1 MPRALSDQDI
11 EEFRERLCDV
21 AESLFADRGL
31 EAVTMRELAAE
42 LGVSPMTPYRY
53 FKDKDAILAAVRA
66 RGFERHAQALEKA
79 YFETEGDLIERTSA
93 AGRAYVRFAF
103 DNPQAYRLMFDTDQP
118 HAAEYPDLVR
128 ASERSRQTMTRHVR
142 DMIAAGYI
150 EGDPELIGHMYWVAL
165 HGAIMLHFAHM
176 LPADYGAEKIL
187 GELFERLNRSLI
199 RTPPRT

>member
-1 MPRALSDQDI
+1 M
-11 EEFRERLCDV
+11 
-21 AESLFADRGL
+21 
-31 EAVTMRELAAE
+31 
-42 LGVSPMTPYRY
+42 
-53 FKDKDAILAAVRA
+53 
-66 RGFERHAQALEKA
+66 
-79 YFETEGDLIERTSA
+79 
-93 AGRAYVRFAF
+93 F
-103 DNPQAYRLMFDTDQP
+103 DNEQP

-187 GELFERLNRSLI
+187 GELFDRLNRSLI